1 MDGGRLV
8 VVWEGD
14 SWGGWEIGVV
24 TSIKNSVALSLS
36 LSLRQPLPLP
46 RPRPLQILAE
56 LSVLCAQCTVW
67 GGEFLFWPFLQEP
80 VFVHTSAVGRKGLH
94 LCVLRRV
101 RTIIVQNAAGRL
113 SECWTRSVKTAGA
126 Q

>member
-1 MDGGRLV
+1 MVGGWWWRV
-8 VVWEGD
+8 NVWEGD
-14 SWGGWEIGVV
+14 SWGRCGDKY
-24 TSIKNSVALSLS
+24 KNSVSLS

-56 LSVLCAQCTVW
+56 LSVPCAQCTVW
-67 GGEFLFWPFLQEP
+67 GGIFILAFFLQAP
-80 VFVHTSAVGRKGLH
+80 VFVHTSAVGRKELH

>member
-8 VVWEGD
+8 VESECVGGRQLGWVGD
-14 SWGGWEIGVV
+14 RCGDKY
-24 TSIKNSVALSLS
+24 KNSVSLS

-67 GGEFLFWPFLQEP
+67 GAFFILAFFCRSLFLYTHPPWVVKGSTCACCGVFEP
-80 VFVHTSAVGRKGLH
+80 S
-94 LCVLRRV
+94 
-101 RTIIVQNAAGRL
+101 
-113 SECWTRSVKTAGA
+113 
-126 Q
+126 